1 VAQTKPGNEE
11 IARLLERIASLL
23 EGPEEN
29 PFRARAYRSAAQ
41 TVRQAPDSVADLA
54 RKEDLGDLTR
64 LPGIGEGLAAVIVEY
79 VTKEKS
85 SLLQELERQADPAAV
100 FSRIPGLGPELAE
113 RILKDLDIH
122 TLEELELAAHDGRL
136 EQVPGFG
143 PQRVESV
150 RLGLAAL
157 LSGSARSRA
166 KRPRPQADAP
176 QERPPVDLL
185 LEIDAEYR
193 RKAEAGEL
201 RRIGPKRF
209 NPRGEAWLPV
219 MEIQRDG
226 WRFTVLFS
234 NTKQAHEAGKTHD
247 WVVIY
252 FRKGDQ
258 PERQH
263 TVVTETKGT
272 KAGQRVVRGRE
283 LPSPSQV

>member
-1 VAQTKPGNEE
+1 VAQAKPSNEE
-11 IARLLERIASLL
+11 IAVLLERIASLL
-23 EGPEEN
+23 EGQEEN

-41 TVRQAPDSVADLA
+41 TVRQAPESVADLA
-54 RKEDLGDLTR
+54 RQDDLGALTR
-64 LPGIGEGLAAVIVEY
+64 LPGIGEGLAGVIVEY

-85 SLLQELERQADPAAV
+85 SLLQELESQTDPAAV

-113 RILKDLDIH
+113 RIVEDLEIH
-122 TLEELELAAHDGRL
+122 SLEELEQAAHDGRL

-157 LSGSARSRA
+157 LSGAARSRV
-166 KRPRPQADAP
+166 KRQRTQDEAPR
-176 QERPPVDLL
+176 ERPPVDLL

-193 RKAEAGEL
+193 RKAKAGEL
-201 RRIGPKRF
+201 RHIAPKRF

-219 MEIQRDG
+219 MEVQRMG
-226 WRFTVLFS
+226 WRFNVLFS

-252 FRKGDQ
+252 FRKGDL

-263 TVVTETKGT
+263 TVVTETKGP

-283 LPSPSQV
+283 RET